1 MSGDPCS
8 ISTSKPRREIVR
20 VLLNEFFKA
29 DEPGVEPF
37 KIPVIQ
43 NPGFCV
49 LGETIRWSSYIPRT
63 RKVRPRIGR
72 GV

>member
-8 ISTSKPRREIVR
+8 ISTSKPLREIVR

-37 KIPVIQ
+37 KIPVI
-43 NPGFCV
+43 
-49 LGETIRWSSYIPRT
+49 
-63 RKVRPRIGR
+63 
-72 GV
+72 